1 MPRTVAID
9 RKLYS
14 TAVELTKYAH
24 ACVALAKAGTT
35 IVIDP
40 GVFTPDARE
49 VVAGADAVLI
59 THEHFDH
66 IDEQLLAA
74 ALRERPELR
83 VWAPPGVRQK
93 LGDHDGRVTAVTP
106 GDRLEIAGFE
116 VLAVGG
122 THARIHQDIPEVE
135 NVGFVIDGAV
145 YHPGDAYFVP
155 DVPVGTLLLPTSGPW
170 TKFGEAADF
179 VRAVRPERVVEI
191 HEVLLS
197 EIGESMVARV
207 LGKDG
212 LTGLAIEQPA
222 PGTTLDV

>member
-1 MPRTVAID
+1 M
-9 RKLYS
+9 
-14 TAVELTKYAH
+14 ELTKYAH
-24 ACVALAKAGTT
+24 ACVALAKAGHT
-35 IVIDP
+35 IVVDP

-66 IDEQLLAA
+66 VDEEVLGA
-74 ALRERPELR
+74 ALRDRPGLR

-93 LGDHDGRVTAVTP
+93 LGDHDGRVTAVVP
-106 GDRLEIAGFE
+106 GDRLEVAGFG

-122 THARIHQDIPEVE
+122 THARIHQDIPQVE

-179 VRAVRPERVVEI
+179 VRAVRPARVVQI
-191 HEVLLS
+191 HEVMLS
-197 EIGESMVARV
+197 EIGQSSAARL
-207 LGKDG
+207 LGEGG
-212 LTGLAIEQPA
+212 LTGLPIEQPA
-222 PGTTLDV
+222 PGTTLGL